1 MTTAIK
7 VDDTELC
14 DLERRA
20 RQAER
25 SSRQGNRNIVSYLD
39 QHTFIDVESHCGEVT
54 YFLAHHWN
62 PEDPRNWERNRWLSR
77 DEALALLCPEEE
89 QLEAKA

>member
-20 RQAER
+20 RSRGARIYLSLYSFIEAECVDGEMR
-25 SSRQGNRNIVSYLD
+25 YWLG
-39 QHTFIDVESHCGEVT
+39 HT
-54 YFLAHHWN
+54 WN
-62 PEDPRNWERNRWLSR
+62 PEDPRSWERNRWLSR
-77 DEALALLCPEEE
+77 DEALALLCPEEATK